1 MFAGFDDGDFI
12 GRRKPRIFIGSVG
25 VGTGTMTD
33 GSTARGWV
41 DDPATF
47 AAALDDLKSA
57 GCLLLVLEAGGS
69 DAGGDGCRR
78 LLGGDDGRARKR
90 VFVRS
95 DADTH
100 TTSSTPTGDDPDERT
115 VVYRSG
121 ARDATAATPP
131 EPSLPSSAV
140 ATDVDALA
148 DRVASEAEALAP
160 LDGYDPGQL
169 RVCMDALGTLLD
181 DDDLLSVLEFTKA
194 LGDLARERD
203 AIAHV
208 HVGQHVPGIAVEGL
222 LGQFDAVVEVTGDD
236 DPRQR
241 WHLPDESL
249 STRWLEL

>member
-1 MFAGFDDGDFI
+1 M
-12 GRRKPRIFIGSVG
+12 R
-25 VGTGTMTD
+25 D

-47 AAALDDLKSA
+47 AAALDDLKST

-78 LLGGDDGRARKR
+78 LLGSDDGGERKR
-90 VFVRS
+90 LLVRS
-95 DADTH
+95 ENETQ
-100 TTSSTPTGDDPDERT
+100 TTSSAPSGDDPDERT
-115 VVYRSG
+115 VVYRSP
-121 ARDATAATPP
+121 AREPAAASPP
-131 EPSLPSSAV
+131 GPSLPATTV
-140 ATDVDALA
+140 ASDVDALGDA
-148 DRVASEAEALAP
+148 VEEQAEAVAP
-160 LDGYDPGQL
+160 LGGYEPGEL
-169 RVCMDALGTLLD
+169 RVCMDALGTLLE
-181 DDDLLSVLEFTKA
+181 DDDLLSVLEFTKT
-194 LGDLARERD
+194 LGDVARERD
-203 AIAHV
+203 GIAHV